1 MGLVFLVWLAG
12 VASSLSTLFCLGSIV
27 ALIGTWFIYGVR
39 YASWADGG
47 HRRGQEKP
55 VFKTTKII
63 TIWALVFLLIGNM
76 IPDKKT
82 TYWMAGAY
90 VGSQIVQSETA
101 GKVVDMINVQIDKYI
116 KEMQQ
121 EESADNNEKKG
132 SK

>member
-1 MGLVFLVWLAG
+1 MGLVLLIWLAG
-12 VASSLSTLFCLGSIV
+12 VASSLSTLFCLGATI
-27 ALIGTWFIYGVR
+27 ALIGAWVIYGAR
-39 YASWADGG
+39 YANWADTG
-47 HRRGQEKP
+47 HRRGDEKP
-55 VFKTTKII
+55 VFKITKII
-63 TIWALVFLLIGNM
+63 TIWALVFMFIGNI

-121 EESADNNEKKG
+121 EETPAKNDKKE